1 MKLHWINALPSPR
14 RRHRKPLDER
24 QIFPFLRLPLELR
37 ILIYQHVIADQEY
50 DIGHRHLPSLL
61 RTNLQ
66 ITREIYQI
74 CPIVA
79 IYELIIPDLT
89 DSKYIPRRLYLKYP
103 GLVTPTQYCH
113 WMAMCFRLSRADFR
127 AIAFNWFHKRKGLTA
142 KVQTQC
148 SLCVHYSTLGGF
160 RGYPRCWYCT
170 FYVEHIMRH
179 EKKTGK
185 KLLVEFC

>member
-14 RRHRKPLDER
+14 RRDRKPLDER
-24 QIFPFLRLPLELR
+24 QIFPFLTLPLELR
-37 ILIYQHVIADQEY
+37 ILIYQYVIADQEY
-50 DIGHRHLPSLL
+50 DIGHRHLPSLM
-61 RTNLQ
+61 RANLQ

-79 IYELIIPDLT
+79 I
-89 DSKYIPRRLYLKYP
+89 
-103 GLVTPTQYCH
+103 
-113 WMAMCFRLSRADFR
+113 FRLSRVDFR
-127 AIAFNWFHKRKGLTA
+127 AKAFNWFHGRKGLTA

-148 SLCVHYSTLGGF
+148 SLCFHYSTSGGF